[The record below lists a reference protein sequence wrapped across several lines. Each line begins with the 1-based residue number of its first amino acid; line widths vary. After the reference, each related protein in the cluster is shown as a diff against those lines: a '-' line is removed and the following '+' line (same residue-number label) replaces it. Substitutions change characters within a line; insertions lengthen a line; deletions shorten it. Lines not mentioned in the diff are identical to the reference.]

1 MSEKNEQDKQLNEFF
16 NTAVSWDKQKRLD
29 DEKKVRTYKRVAI
42 GAVAFAALMGTCVTA
57 LIHMKTIVPA
67 VIRVDNASGRYDVR
81 VTGESLN
88 VGDSKNEKI
97 LISDVTRY
105 VKAREGFTRAEA
117 EENYKQ
123 VYLMSCGIQRA
134 EWDNYFNPQLNPKSP
149 VTMLTNQ
156 DADRVNV
163 DSVTF
168 IKSHEAGI
176 KVAQVQFTKTVMRG
190 TSSPIKM
197 RYVAT
202 MSAKYDERNI
212 PGSNQNFYLNPFGF
226 CITDY
231 RKDPIGNP
239 ETLFSRGAP
248 RQEFNA
254 EQERE
259 RVQLNEAIESMKSAE
274 PVSAPA
280 PNTAPVVPVVPGAQN
295 VDLSNIGVSPA
306 PAPQN

>member
-1 MSEKNEQDKQLNEFF
+1 MSEMNEQDPKLNDFF
-16 NTAVSWDKQKRLD
+16 KSAVSWDTQQRIQDQQKVVL
-29 DEKKVRTYKRVAI
+29 YKRVAI
-42 GAVAFAALMGTCVTA
+42 GAVVFAALMGTSVTA
-57 LIHMKTIVPA
+57 LVHMKTIVPA
-67 VIRVDNASGRYDVR
+67 VIRVDNGSGRYDVR
-81 VTGESLN
+81 VAGENLN
-88 VGDSKNEKI
+88 VGDTKNEKI

-123 VYLMSCGIQRA
+123 VYLMSCGVQRA

-149 VTMLTNQ
+149 VAVLTNQ

-168 IKSHEAGI
+168 IKSHEEGI
-176 KVAQVQFTKTVMRG
+176 KVAQVQFTRTVMRG
-190 TSSPIKM
+190 SSSPVKM

-202 MSAKYDERNI
+202 MSAKYDEKNI
-212 PGSNQNFYLNPFGF
+212 PGSNQNYYLNPFGF

-259 RVQLNEAIESMKSAE
+259 RQQLNEAIEAMKSAA
-274 PVSAPA
+274 PVTGPAPA
-280 PNTAPVVPVVPGAQN
+280 APAVPGAQN
-295 VDLSNIGVSPA
+295 VDISNIGVSAA
-306 PAPQN
+306 PAPRN

>member
-1 MSEKNEQDKQLNEFF
+1 MTENTEQDKKLNDFF
-16 NTAVSWDKQKRLD
+16 KSAVSWDTQQRIQDQQKVVL
-29 DEKKVRTYKRVAI
+29 YKRVAI
-42 GAVAFAALMGTCVTA
+42 GAVVFAALMGTCVTA

-67 VIRVDNASGRYDVR
+67 VIRVDNGSGRYDVR
-81 VTGESLN
+81 VAGENLN

-105 VKAREGFTRAEA
+105 IKAREGFTRAEA

-123 VYLMSCGIQRA
+123 VYLMSCGVQRS

-149 VTMLTNQ
+149 VAVLTNQ

-168 IKSHEAGI
+168 IKSHEEGI
-176 KVAQVQFTKTVMRG
+176 KVAQVQYTKTVIRG
-190 TSSPIKM
+190 SSSPIKM

-212 PGSNQNFYLNPFGF
+212 PGSNQNYYLNPFGF

-259 RVQLNEAIESMKSAE
+259 RQQLNEAIEAMKSAA
-274 PVSAPA
+274 PVTGPAPA
-280 PNTAPVVPVVPGAQN
+280 APAAPAVPGAQN
-295 VDLSNIGVSPA
+295 VDISNIGVSAA